1 MEEGGEIKTLDYSLC
16 IICQTESE
24 ENLVENPV
32 SHENVLNFIE
42 ERVKYGDSQY
52 FETWKRL
59 SGISRNQLAV
69 SKASWH
75 RKCYQDVAHI
85 GKLKRIKERYEREM
99 AGHDES
105 RRKSNQLTRSKTMPY
120 DRDVCF
126 FCEKAAGYQ
135 DPLHSVSTTSA
146 GHSLR
151 VAIETAEKDR
161 LQVKLS
167 SAIDSEDAVAI
178 DIKYHKKCWA
188 RNVSS
193 VLRKGADNKSNP
205 ACLGS
210 AEIATEV
217 EFLDLTKK
225 ILKDGQV
232 PTMAELETAYVSI
245 LKSNNATSH
254 PCSRKT
260 LKRLISSQLSE
271 VEFHKPKRLNE
282 SERLTIKKTRDAAV
296 QLSEEVTL
304 ERSEEI
310 KILYDAAA
318 ILRKCINKSK
328 KWVFTGSLDS
338 TSDENLPE
346 ELYCFFKWLVQGPS
360 ASITV
365 EEKSSEVHKRA
376 VSLAQ
381 STISLTLTERQANNK
396 KSEVIKVT
404 REMPQQLGVGL
415 AIHQAFRSKEI
426 IKMLH
431 GFGFSVEDNRLLRVE
446 AQIEQSV
453 IRRMKQNDGVYLP
466 PDIVLGRHVFFAV
479 DNVDFSE
486 DTRDGR
492 KTFHGAAM
500 AIYQETKPGDA
511 KLEVRLISNNT
522 QFVCISI
529 RSSL

>member
-1 MEEGGEIKTLDYSLC
+1 M
-16 IICQTESE
+16 
-24 ENLVENPV
+24 
-32 SHENVLNFIE
+32 
-42 ERVKYGDSQY
+42 
-52 FETWKRL
+52 
-59 SGISRNQLAV
+59 
-69 SKASWH
+69 
-75 RKCYQDVAHI
+75 
-85 GKLKRIKERYEREM
+85 
-99 AGHDES
+99 
-105 RRKSNQLTRSKTMPY
+105 
-120 DRDVCF
+120 
-126 FCEKAAGYQ
+126 
-135 DPLHSVSTTSA
+135 
-146 GHSLR
+146 
-151 VAIETAEKDR
+151 AIETAENDR

-193 VLRKGADNKSNP
+193 VLRKGADNKSNL

-318 ILRKCINKSK
+318 ILRKCINKSN

-346 ELYCFFKWLVQGPS
+346 ELYCFFKWIVQGPS

-404 REMPQQLGVGL
+404 REMPQ
-415 AIHQAFRSKEI
+415 
-426 IKMLH
+426 
-431 GFGFSVEDNRLLRVE
+431 
-446 AQIEQSV
+446 
-453 IRRMKQNDGVYLP
+453 
-466 PDIVLGRHVFFAV
+466 
-479 DNVDFSE
+479 
-486 DTRDGR
+486 
-492 KTFHGAAM
+492 
-500 AIYQETKPGDA
+500 
-511 KLEVRLISNNT
+511 
-522 QFVCISI
+522 
-529 RSSL
+529 